1 MSTFQSNIN
10 NRSNTQLLFLGLL
23 LSMLVGIIGGLLT
36 DTIVLFALPA
46 VFLLAYITIVDFR
59 KVFYLLLV
67 MLPLSTEVELPGGFA
82 TDLPSEPLMLLL
94 TGVFLVY
101 GLYHGRR
108 LNVAFLKHPLTVLL
122 LLHIGWI
129 AVTTLQSEQFIFSF
143 KFLLAKIWYVVTF
156 YFLAGYLLKIEK
168 NIRTFFW
175 CVFSS
180 LLFTV
185 LIILVRHAVVGF
197 SFEEVN
203 FVLKPF
209 YRNHVSYASLL
220 VLFFPYLWY
229 APTWHKRY
237 SFTWWLLVACIV
249 LFLVATY
256 FTYTRAAY
264 ASLVI
269 AAVVYFIIR
278 LRLMKVAICGALI
291 IGVLG
296 IAHVTTN
303 NKYLDFAPDYNKTIT
318 HKKFDNLLEA
328 TGKGEDISTMERVY
342 RWVAGFFMVKEHP
355 YFGFGPG
362 NFYSFYKPYTVT
374 SFTTYVSDNP
384 EQSGVHSYFLMTA
397 IEQGIIGLLI
407 FIALCCATLL
417 LGEKLY
423 HQTKDQSKRHL
434 ILMATLS
441 IVIIDSIL
449 LINDMVETDKVGSF
463 FFMAMA
469 ILVRIDLKS
478 NQEI

>member
-1 MSTFQSNIN
+1 V
-10 NRSNTQLLFLGLL
+10 
-23 LSMLVGIIGGLLT
+23 VGGILT
-36 DTIVLFALPA
+36 DTLVLFALPA
-46 VFLLAYITIVDFR
+46 VFILAYITIVDFR
-59 KVFYLLLV
+59 KVFYLLLIA
-67 MLPLSTEVELPGGFA
+67 LPLSTEVELPGGFG

-101 GLYHGRR
+101 GLYNGRR
-108 LNVAFLKHPLTVLL
+108 LNTAFLKHPLTLLL
-122 LLHIGWI
+122 LLHVGWI
-129 AVTTLQSEQFIFSF
+129 AVTTLHSEQFIFSL

-156 YFLAGYLLKIEK
+156 YFLAGYLLKTEK

-175 CVFSS
+175 CVFCS
-180 LLFTV
+180 LFFTV
-185 LIILVRHAVVGF
+185 VIIVTRHALVGF

-220 VLFFPYLWY
+220 VLFFPFLWY
-229 APTWHKRY
+229 APHWYQRY
-237 SFTWWLLVACIV
+237 SFTWWFLIGSIL
-249 LFLVATY
+249 LFLVAIY

-264 ASLVI
+264 VSLFLAI
-269 AAVVYFIIR
+269 GAYLLIR
-278 LRLMKVAICGALI
+278 FKLMKVAICGALI

-296 IAHVTTN
+296 VVYVTTN

-328 TGKGEDISTMERVY
+328 TAKGEDISTMERVY
-342 RWVAGFFMVKEHP
+342 RWVAGFHMVKDHP

-362 NFYSFYKPYTVT
+362 NFYSFYKSYTVT

-384 EQSGVHSYFLMTA
+384 EQSGAHSYFLMTA
-397 IEQGIIGLLI
+397 VEQGILGLLI
-407 FIALCCATLL
+407 FLLLCFATLL

-423 HQTKDQSKRHL
+423 HQTTSKSRRRIL
-434 ILMATLS
+434 LMAVLS

-469 ILVRIDLKS
+469 VLVNLDIRSRDD
-478 NQEI
+478 